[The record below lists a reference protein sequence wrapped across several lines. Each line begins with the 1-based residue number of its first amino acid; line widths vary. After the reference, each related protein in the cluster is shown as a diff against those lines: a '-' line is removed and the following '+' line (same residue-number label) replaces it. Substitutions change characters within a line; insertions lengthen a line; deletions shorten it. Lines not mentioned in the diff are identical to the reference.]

1 MVKIIKVMCD
11 VIDFILGSQD
21 KRSGE
26 DRRKR
31 KLRKRKNEKRKT
43 NRRK

>member
-31 KLRKRKNEKRKT
+31 KLRKRNKSHKGSQ
-43 NRRK
+43 